1 MSNDERLHASYNDG
15 DADDDDDAGVR
26 FNGHV
31 SYVCTLIALII
42 GIIVAATAVVGD
54 LDYNFAILGL
64 ALAVALLALAGLQQH
79 RDDRNR
85 PHK

>member
-1 MSNDERLHASYNDG
+1 MSDNEESQQDIAQTSGEQ
-15 DADDDDDAGVR
+15 DAHDR

-42 GIIVAATAVVGD
+42 GIIVVATAVLGD

-64 ALAVALLALAGLQQH
+64 ATAVALLALAGLQQN
-79 RDDRNR
+79 RDSNR
-85 PHK
+85 RR